1 MDKQQTQI
9 RLPTEMFNKIKQQA
23 QENSRSMNGQLIE
36 IIKKGMGIGAAEQA
50 AFIGGNEQPRSNPL

>member
-9 RLPTEMFNKIKQQA
+9 RLPAEMFKKIKQQA

-50 AFIGGNEQPRSNPL
+50 AFIGGNEQPRSNP